1 MKNNLHKLI
10 ALTLILALTV
20 LTSGQ
25 QRSGSVSQQQ
35 FDVIIKGGTVYNG
48 TGRAPVKA
56 DVGLKGDRIAAV
68 GNLSRAT
75 APTIVDANGLAVAPG
90 FINMLSHSETSWFVD
105 DRSLSELLQGVTT
118 QIFGEGSMGPLS
130 DEMKKRRRESQG
142 DLKYDIAWTT
152 LAEYLNHLEKRGI
165 SQNVASFI
173 GAATIREHVI
183 GLENK
188 PPTPA
193 QLDQMRE
200 LVRRDMEAG
209 ALGITT
215 ALIYPPAFFAKTD
228 ELIELCKVAAKYK
241 GKYTAHMRSEGAQLI
256 EAVQETIRISREA
269 GLPVHIY
276 HLKASGEIN
285 WSKMDQVIKMIE
297 DARKK
302 GVKITA
308 DMYTYPAGGTGL
320 DASLPPW
327 VFDGG
332 REAAYKR
339 LQDPATRQ
347 KIAEAVRT
355 PSNDWENLYL
365 LAGSPDRLVLASFRS
380 DSLKPLIGKTL
391 GDVAK
396 MRGKDPIETIM
407 DLLLED
413 RSRIGTIY
421 FMMSE
426 DNIKKQIRQPWV
438 SFGSDAASI
447 ATEGVFL
454 RSAAHPRA
462 YGNFA
467 RLLGKYVRDEKVIS
481 LTEAVRRLTS
491 LPAANLGL
499 KDRGLLQSGMFADV
513 VIFDPQT
520 IADRATFE
528 KPHQYSVGVRDVF
541 VNGQQVLKN
550 GQHTGTKPGRALWG
564 PGKIGGN

>member
-1 MKNNLHKLI
+1 MKNNINKLL

-20 LTSGQ
+20 MAYGQ
-25 QRSGSVSQQQ
+25 QRPASQQQ
-35 FDVIIKGGTVYNG
+35 FDVIIRGGTVYDG
-48 TGRAPVKA
+48 TGRAPARA
-56 DVGLKGDRIAAV
+56 DVGIRGDRVAAV
-68 GNLSRAT
+68 GNLSRAN
-75 APTIVDANGLAVAPG
+75 AQTIIDANGLAVAPG

-105 DRSLSELLQGVTT
+105 SRSMSEILQGVTT
-118 QIFGEGSMGPLS
+118 QIFGENSMGPLS
-130 DEMKKRRRESQG
+130 DEMKKRRRESQT
-142 DLKYDIAWTT
+142 DLKYDIDWTT
-152 LAEYLNHLEKRGI
+152 LAEYLNRLEKMGI

-173 GAATIREHVI
+173 GAPAIREYVI

-200 LVRRDMEAG
+200 LVRREMEAG

-241 GKYTAHMRSEGAQLI
+241 GKYTAHMRSEGSQLI

-269 GLPVHIY
+269 GLPVQIY
-276 HLKASGEIN
+276 HLKASGEAN

-297 DARKK
+297 DARRQ
-302 GVKITA
+302 GVKISA

-320 DASLPPW
+320 DATLPPW

-355 PSNDWENLYL
+355 PTNDWENLYL
-365 LAGSPDRLVLASFRS
+365 LAGSTDRIVLASFRN

-447 ATEGVFL
+447 ANEGVFV

-467 RLLGKYVRDEKVIS
+467 RLLGKYVREEKVIS

-491 LPAANLGL
+491 LPATNLGL
-499 KDRGLLQSGMFADV
+499 KDRGLLKSGMFADV

-528 KPHQYSVGVRDVF
+528 SPHQYSVGVRDVF
-541 VNGQQVLKN
+541 VNGQHVLNN
-550 GQHTGTKPGRALWG
+550 GQHTGAKPGRALWG
-564 PGKIGGN
+564 PGKVGGN

>member
-1 MKNNLHKLI
+1 MKHHMHRFLS
-10 ALTLILALTV
+10 LTLILALTV
-20 LTSGQ
+20 VSFAQG
-25 QRSGSVSQQQ
+25 RSGSVSQQQ
-35 FDVIIKGGTVYNG
+35 FDVIIRGGAVYDG
-48 TGRAPVKA
+48 TGRAPVRA
-56 DVGLKGDRIAAV
+56 DVGITGDRISAV

-75 APTIVDANGLAVAPG
+75 APTIVDAKGLAVTPG

-105 DRSLSELLQGVTT
+105 SRSMSELLQGVTT

-130 DEMKKRRRESQG
+130 DEMKQRRRGSQG
-142 DLKYDIAWTT
+142 DARFNVEWTT
-152 LAEYLNHLEKRGI
+152 LAEYLNVLEKHGI

-173 GAATIREHVI
+173 GAATIREYVI
-183 GLENK
+183 GLEDK

-200 LVRRDMEAG
+200 LVRREMEAG

-215 ALIYPPAFFAKTD
+215 ALIYPPAFFAKTE

-241 GKYTAHMRSEGAQLI
+241 GKYTAHMRSEADQLI

-269 GLPVHIY
+269 GLPAEIY
-276 HLKASGEIN
+276 HLKAAGEAN
-285 WSKMDQVIKMIE
+285 WSKMDQVIKIIE

-320 DASLPPW
+320 NATLPPW
-327 VFDGG
+327 VYDGG
-332 REAAYKR
+332 TEAAYKR

-347 KIAEAVRT
+347 KIATAVRT
-355 PSNDWENLYL
+355 PTSEWENLYML
-365 LAGSPDRLVLASFRS
+365 SGSPERILLASFRN
-380 DSLKPLIGKTL
+380 DNLKPLIGKTL
-391 GDVAK
+391 GEVAK
-396 MRGKDPIETIM
+396 MRGKDPVETIM

-421 FMMSE
+421 FLMSE
-426 DNIKKQIRQPWV
+426 DNIKKQIRLPWV

-481 LTEAVRRLTS
+481 LSEAIRRLSS
-491 LPAANLGL
+491 LPATNLGL
-499 KDRGLLQSGMFADV
+499 NHRGLLQKGMFADV
-513 VIFDPQT
+513 VIFDPKT

-528 KPHQYSVGVRDVF
+528 NPHQYSIGVRDVF
-541 VNGQQVLKN
+541 VNGKQVLKN
-550 GQHTGTKPGRALWG
+550 GEHTGVKPGKALWG
-564 PGKIGGN
+564 PGKVGGN